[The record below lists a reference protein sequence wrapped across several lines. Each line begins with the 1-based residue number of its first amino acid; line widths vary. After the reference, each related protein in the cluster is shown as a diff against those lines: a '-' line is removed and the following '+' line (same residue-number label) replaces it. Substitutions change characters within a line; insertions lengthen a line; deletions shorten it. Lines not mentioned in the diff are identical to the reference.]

1 LEALDEDEVLEDDDL
16 ELLEENTGETFARSK
31 NKLTRLRR
39 GRDSRS
45 PPVASTSRRK
55 SVVESSEDDLDTR
68 GPTASRTNDISRIWD
83 DEKGVGGREEDEDMD
98 DMDNFIDYD
107 DEEEGHGD
115 MDEEEREER
124 RRERRRLEKERR
136 KALGSHPELTGIDAK
151 WVSTSHCD
159 L

>member
-1 LEALDEDEVLEDDDL
+1 
-16 ELLEENTGETFARSK
+16 
-31 NKLTRLRR
+31 
-39 GRDSRS
+39 
-45 PPVASTSRRK
+45 
-55 SVVESSEDDLDTR
+55 
-68 GPTASRTNDISRIWD
+68 
-83 DEKGVGGREEDEDMD
+83 MD

-151 WVSTSHCD
+151 WVSTSY
-159 L
+159 LGL